1 MRAFRTGVH
10 TSLPIALVTTNM
22 IGKHIRISLLRQYS
36 PSGKPSLAML
46 GLSVSYGLSRRS
58 LLYLGGGNEEGDEL
72 PDVGETLQV
81 LDHVAHPVDVLGRHH
96 PLGAVEI
103 LHVVL
108 VPGHRV
114 ADGAPEVTALALQHP
129 SVLHG
134 HDGVG
139 TAAYRRVVTQA
150 DLGQRLVHGWGESGG
165 VAERVDTDR
174 VGDQRDD
181 GAVLKAELA
190 VQAARG
196 IGPRLVSRVTAQL
209 DLDRGHIF
217 LREMVRVTQVGHDV
231 DHRLHPDLRR
241 IALDVEAGID

>member
-1 MRAFRTGVH
+1 KQCLSVRLARESSQQSGLAILCVNSGRLGERKIVPHYCLRFTGKASC
-10 TSLPIALVTTNM
+10 TSV
-22 IGKHIRISLLRQYS
+22 
-36 PSGKPSLAML
+36 AML
-46 GLSVSYGLSRRS
+46 GLRVSYGLSRRS
-58 LLYLGGGNEEGDEL
+58 LLSLGGGSEEGDEL

-81 LDHVAHPVDVLGRHH
+81 LDHVAHPVDVLRRQH
-96 PLGAVEI
+96 PLGAVAI

-114 ADGAPEVTALALQHP
+114 ADGAPEVPALALQHP

-134 HDGVG
+134 HDGAG

-150 DLGQRLVHGWGESGG
+150 DLGQRLVHGWGEPGG

-196 IGPRLVSRVTAQL
+196 IGPRLVSRVTA
-209 DLDRGHIF
+209 
-217 LREMVRVTQVGHDV
+217 
-231 DHRLHPDLRR
+231 
-241 IALDVEAGID
+241 